1 MLNLSDLPIHSII
14 LAPTHMHSFLNQT
27 LLSQSNGKIGIRFYS
42 ITSYIQSQS
51 LVQLPSSEAILFAY
65 RNKIKEL
72 STNLAI
78 YKEAALTPAFL
89 KQCYQFIQDLK
100 IWNISPQ
107 SLQEDTPSNKELKT
121 IILSLYPITTSGN
134 ILHSNEVLLQHK
146 SASHIYIYPSLF
158 SCEEKKW
165 VDLLLSNGAHML
177 DDTMENISSSF
188 YHALNKRQEIE
199 GCAQY
204 IIQHQLDAQEV
215 AITIADTTY
224 TPIIKQIFQRYQIP
238 FCDLTYSNKSSI
250 SLQRLH
256 ILLSYYLFPDYDHLL
271 PCLDCGIFHVDYL
284 TSLQKYLQIYQKDIF
299 QPFHHLHEI
308 KHTSHILDEVDLKKL
323 MDLEQESEQAR
334 LQIAPLLHPIVHPDS
349 FETLFLDVL
358 QYVFDSV
365 KNNYQEQSVL
375 VQVQTLLQETLPFIQ
390 TNEDIEFFLIILG
403 NFHISSALS
412 SIQGVS
418 ISTLSQGQLTKKH
431 HFILGAT
438 QNNYPA
444 FPIKS
449 GIFNETYYQS
459 IPYPSMEERYQKHL
473 QQLQQYLFRCQH
485 LYISYPVGTY
495 EGKSLEPALEIE
507 QLFDHPS
514 IVYPLQ
520 ESYEANIQKP
530 YLSSAVATEL
540 FVKNHTI
547 KGSIS
552 SLERYIRCPFS
563 YFLRYGLGL
572 KEPMKLGFSDSY
584 MGTLSHYLLET
595 LTSSYGK
602 QYTQAPITKI
612 NELIYSEILALQE
625 VFPDMQAR
633 LQTMRT
639 RIRESLLQ
647 TLSRLHEFEEH
658 SQLKPFLQ
666 EKEFHYNF
674 PINGEVS
681 FSLHGFIDRIDKYQ
695 DILCILDYKSSA
707 KTLSETNVLA
717 ALQLQLITYSI
728 VTKHL
733 ENKEILGAYYISLK
747 NENITHSA
755 GKISRRKPITYTE
768 IGKVELLASLQN
780 THRLNGWSMSKNL
793 SLIDDEGTHITG
805 IRCNKDEEIVSSKLY
820 NLDTL
825 ETYFNKIYKIIGNR
839 ILNGDISIEPSE
851 HACDYCAYH
860 EICKFHGLPFERKP
874 LIEKDDAIYWNG
886 GNEDA

>member
-1 MLNLSDLPIHSII
+1 MLNLSNLPINSII
-14 LAPTHMHSFLNQT
+14 LAPTHLHSFLNQK
-27 LLSQSNGKIGIRFYS
+27 LLSQSNGKIGLRFYS
-42 ITSYIQSQS
+42 IASYLQSQS
-51 LVQLPSSEAILFAY
+51 LNDLPSTEAILFTY
-65 RNKIKEL
+65 RDKIKEL
-72 STNLAI
+72 STSLSI

-107 SLQEDTPSNKELKT
+107 SLLEDTASNKELKK
-121 IILSLYPITTSGN
+121 IILTLYPIHTTGN

-146 SASHIYIYPSLF
+146 SATHIYIYPSLF

-177 DDTMENISSSF
+177 DDTMKNESSNF

-204 IIQHQLDAQEV
+204 IIEHQLDAEDV
-215 AITIADTTY
+215 AITIADATY
-224 TPIIKQIFQRYQIP
+224 TPIIKQIFQRYEIP
-238 FCDLTYSNKSSI
+238 FCDLTYNNKSSI
-250 SLQRLH
+250 ALQRFN
-256 ILLSYYLFPDYDHLL
+256 ILLSYFLFCDYDHLL
-271 PCLDCGIFHVDYL
+271 PCLDCGIFHVDHL

-299 QPFHHLHEI
+299 QPFHHLQEI
-308 KHTSHILDEVDLKKL
+308 KHTSHVLDENDLKKL
-323 MDLEQESEQAR
+323 IDLEIEAENAR
-334 LQIAPLLHPIVHPDS
+334 IQIIPLLHPIAQPKS
-349 FETLFLDVL
+349 FESLFLTVL

-365 KNNYQEQSVL
+365 QNNYQEQSVL
-375 VQVQTLLQETLPFIQ
+375 IQVQSLLQEILPLIQ
-390 TNEDIEFFLIILG
+390 TNTDIQFLLTIL
-403 NFHISSALS
+403 NDFHISSSLS
-412 SIQGVS
+412 SIQGAT
-418 ISTLSQGQLTKKH
+418 ISTLSQGQLTKTH

-459 IPYPSMEERYQKHL
+459 IPYPTMEKRYQQHL
-473 QQLQQYLFRCQH
+473 QQLQQYIFQCNH
-485 LYISYPVGTY
+485 LYISYPLGTY

-507 QLFDHPS
+507 QIFNHPS
-514 IVYPLQ
+514 TVYPLQ
-520 ESYEANIQKP
+520 ESYESNIQKP
-530 YLSSAVATEL
+530 YLSNAIASEL
-540 FVKNHTI
+540 FVKDHTI

-595 LTSSYGK
+595 LTSTYGK
-602 QYTQAPITKI
+602 QYTKAPIQKI
-612 NELIYSEILALQE
+612 DDLIQTEIQALQE
-625 VFPDMQAR
+625 VFPDMHDH
-633 LQTMRT
+633 LQTMQT
-639 RIRESLLQ
+639 RIKESILQ
-647 TLSRLHEFEEH
+647 TLSRLQEYEEH
-658 SQLKPFLQ
+658 SQFQPYLQ
-666 EKEFHYNF
+666 EKEFYYNF
-674 PINGEVS
+674 PINDDVS

-717 ALQLQLITYSI
+717 ALQLQLLTYSI

-733 ENKEILGAYYISLK
+733 ENKDIMGAYYISLK

-755 GKISRRKPITYTE
+755 GKITRRKPITYTE
-768 IGKVELLASLQN
+768 TGPDELNTLLYN
-780 THRLNGWSMSKNL
+780 THRLNGWSMINKL
-793 SLIDDEGTHITG
+793 SILDDQGTHITG
-805 IRCNKDEEIVSSKLY
+805 IRCNKDEEIVTSKLY

-825 ETYFNKIYKIIGNR
+825 EIYFHEIYQIIGNR
-839 ILNGDISIEPSE
+839 ILNGDIAIEPSE

-860 EICKFHGLPFERKP
+860 EICRFHGLPFERKP
-874 LIEKDDAIYWNG
+874 LIEKDNAIYWKGEN
-886 GNEDA
+886 